1 MVREVRYRQK
11 EMERKDGNFDIIGPV
26 MVGLSALLTRGGE
39 EWFCGKEICWGEDVK
54 RQGSPLYGS
63 FLQPGKG
70 MERIRHLWQ
79 DSWGMSPDDGRKC

>member
-1 MVREVRYRQK
+1 MVREVLYRQK

-26 MVGLSALLTRGGE
+26 MVGLSRTLTTQGQRELVLAKRNLLGRRCE
-39 EWFCGKEICWGEDVK
+39 
-54 RQGSPLYGS
+54 RQGSSTLWDP

-79 DSWGMSPDDGRKC
+79 DSWNES